1 MRPLPPPDDAPQRV
15 RVTSSRR
22 APAAPARRP
31 LQTEL
36 DEQTTLG
43 EVYVRGLMGAQFR
56 LAASI
61 IVVGVLGLGGLPLLF
76 WIVPATR
83 SLRVLDWPIA
93 WLLAGVVIYPVTV
106 GVAAY
111 YVRRA
116 DRIEADFTEM
126 VEQQS

>member
-1 MRPLPPPDDAPQRV
+1 V

-61 IVVGVLGLGGLPLLF
+61 IVVGGLGLGGLPLLF

-93 WLLAGVVIYPVTV
+93 WLLVGVVIYPVTV